1 MVKSDITLY
10 NTLYNRWKHMKE
22 RCNNPKRKDYK
33 CYGGKG
39 VSVCPKWNL
48 SFENF
53 KSWFDKSYSRY
64 IEDSGYVHPSDL
76 AVDRI
81 DSSGPYSP
89 SNCRLITRSENIS
102 ISNRERSAKRRA
114 AQNEGVAMPKYKGKR
129 R

>member
-22 RCNNPKRKDYK
+22 RCNNPKRRDYK
-33 CYGGKG
+33 YYGGKG
-39 VSVCPKWNL
+39 VSVDPKWNF

-53 KSWFDKSYSRY
+53 KSWFDKSYERY
-64 IEDSGYVHPSDL
+64 IKDNGYIHPSDL

-81 DSSGPYSP
+81 NSNGPYGP

-102 ISNRERSAKRRA
+102 ISNRERHTKRSGDNNARVVTAKYR
-114 AQNEGVAMPKYKGKR
+114 KSKR
-129 R
+129 